1 LSEST
6 LVTGGLGFVGA
17 HVVELLLERG
27 DRVRVLDLATPC
39 EKNPDVEYVQGSIT
53 DSDCVHRAMQGV
65 DQVFHLAANAQLW
78 SRDRSV
84 FEKVNHQGTR
94 TVLDAAKRAGVGRLV
109 HTSSLTVLAVESVLA
124 RSTRS
129 MKSILRC
136 CPYVRAKLLAERA
149 VIEATEGGLPAVMV
163 SLPLPIG
170 PGDIQ
175 LTPPSQMLLGF
186 LNGAYP
192 AYMESSLNLADVRDL
207 ARGHLLAGEQGKV
220 GERYLLCG
228 ETLQLREI
236 LSMLEALTGLKM
248 PRRRLPIWV
257 ALVAARIDEALAAIM
272 KNRTPTATVCGVRLA
287 RSPRIGQE
295 LHNAHEIGFAV
306 RPAEES
312 LADAV
317 RWFQSA
323 GLLRRSLKREL

>member
-1 LSEST
+1 MSEST

-17 HVVELLLERG
+17 HVVELLLARG
-27 DRVRVLDLATPC
+27 DRVRVLDLAAPS
-39 EKNPDVEYVQGSIT
+39 EQNPDVEYMQGSIT
-53 DSDCVHRAMQGV
+53 DSDCVDRAMQGV
-65 DQVFHLAANAQLW
+65 DKVFHLAANAQLW
-78 SRDRSV
+78 NRDRSV
-84 FEKVNHQGTR
+84 FERVNHQGTR
-94 TVLDAAKRAGVGRLV
+94 TVLEAGKRAGVGQFV
-109 HTSSLTVLAVESVLA
+109 HTSSLTVLAAESA
-124 RSTRS
+124 GAKSSRSTS
-129 MKSILRC
+129 SLLRC

-149 VIEATEGGLPAVMV
+149 VREAAEGGLPAVIV

-192 AYMESSLNLADVRDL
+192 AYMESLLDLADVRDL

-228 ETLQLREI
+228 ESFQLSEI
-236 LSMLEALTGLKM
+236 LAMLEALTGLKM
-248 PRRRLPIWV
+248 PRRRLPMWV
-257 ALVAARIDEALAAIM
+257 AIAAARVDEAFAGVM

-287 RSPRIGQE
+287 RSPRIGQDQ
-295 LHNAHEIGFAV
+295 LNAHEIGFAV

-323 GLLRRSLKREL
+323 GLLRRSLPREL